1 MINPTYKRQPG
12 HGLELLS
19 AVWPR
24 RDGGALDAGPVG
36 PYKVYGCIR
45 YVLVMI
51 PGMCYGPIPQSEVW
65 FGRIIP

>member
-1 MINPTYKRQPG
+1 M
-12 HGLELLS
+12 S

-24 RDGGALDAGPVG
+24 RDGGALNAGPAG
-36 PYKVYGCIR
+36 PYKVYGYIR

-65 FGRIIP
+65 FGLIIP